1 MNVERRVVAKSERSF
16 VRNALCEGLRPDGR
30 RDVDSRPLLLS
41 FAGNGVAEVQLGRT
55 RVMCAVT
62 CEVVEPFADRAH
74 DGTYAFDVVLS
85 PMASGAFPRDGMT
98 PGESRASAPAACFS
112 LSLTISQRRFLSA
125 ALSSERCVSRGRLTP
140 SRCALWRAP
149 KCGP

>member
-1 MNVERRVVAKSERSF
+1 MNVERRVVAKAERTF
-16 VRNALCEGLRPDGR
+16 VRNALFEGLRSDGR
-30 RDVDSRPLLLS
+30 RDVDSRPLRLA

-55 RVMCAVT
+55 RVMCAVA

-98 PGESRASAPAACFS
+98 PGELPLLLLRFCF
-112 LSLTISQRRFLSA
+112 LLTIAQR
-125 ALSSERCVSRGRLTP
+125 LSSSAV
-140 SRCALWRAP
+140 
-149 KCGP
+149 